1 MSFNMVTDFK
11 LRTLGFYLGVTYL
24 ALTGGGGCNVFTD
37 FPSTNTDQ
45 AIIDTA
51 TNEIDQSQWTEAI
64 ATLQTVSPATLA
76 TPAVQVLLATAYAGR
91 GGLNLLNLSQSLQNA
106 GAGVPFFVVL
116 MQAFPGATNA
126 NIADEET
133 AEGIMQGISLV
144 AANRTIDQN
153 VFMVFL
159 EMAKLGDILSARADT
174 LNDGVVDPTFDGC
187 LDTTAADVN
196 QVASALGNIIASV
209 QASGLTVGSSLI
221 NTLTA
226 DCASFGG
233 ACAILQASAVVLG
246 SPQQIFT
253 QTLIG
258 ETALG
263 IGLAAPLDTGIC
275 EIPPNGTNC
284 HGSGSGLCPAL

>member
-11 LRTLGFYLGVTYL
+11 LRNLGFWLGVVYL
-24 ALTGGGGCNVFTD
+24 AFTGGGGCNAFTD

-51 TNEIDQSQWTEAI
+51 TNEIDQSQWTAAI
-64 ATLQTVSPATLA
+64 ATLQTVSPGALA
-76 TPAVQVLLATAYAGR
+76 SPTVQVLLATAYAGR
-91 GGLNLLNLSQSLQNA
+91 GGLNLLSLSNTLQNVPA
-106 GAGVPFFVVL
+106 GTSLFLLL
-116 MQAFPGATNA
+116 MKAFPGATNA

-133 AEGIMQGISLV
+133 AEGIMQGISLN
-144 AANRTIDQN
+144 AANRTNDQN

-187 LDTTAADVN
+187 LNTSAADVN

-209 QASGLTVGSSLI
+209 QSSGLTVGASLI
-221 NTLTA
+221 NTLAA

-233 ACAILQASAVVLG
+233 ACAILQASSVVLD

-275 EIPPNGTNC
+275 EIPPAGTNC
-284 HGSGSGLCPAL
+284 HGSGSGLCPPL